1 MERIHS
7 EEFRQKLKKGLQSL
21 DGQIRTLFLQNTGL
35 AEVKEELK
43 QELGRLLQ
51 DHLDLVIDTAAQNLN
66 ITTNVKKIVISVSS
80 PYILHQPPVETLDEF
95 PSEKQTE
102 LPPAT
107 IAEIA
112 SQQISTPSSPEISF
126 DYPPTQPSDVDILKG
141 EYGIKTEEIAEE
153 SDDSLQLPNK
163 RPHPILLPLLDKPS
177 NATIMKEIAQKES
190 AVKGPWRFDATEKS
204 KTHDI
209 MQLKKLILPSD
220 RFFRLKKI
228 KRYGTPQIFS
238 LKKMG
243 KNTCSEAR

>member
-1 MERIHS
+1 M
-7 EEFRQKLKKGLQSL
+7 QSL
-21 DGQIRTLFLQNTGL
+21 DGQIRTLFLQNTNTGL

-43 QELGRLLQ
+43 QELGRLIQ
-51 DHLDLVIDTAAQNLN
+51 DHINLVIDTAAQNLN

-80 PYILHQPPVETLDEF
+80 PYILHQPPVETLDEL

-126 DYPPTQPSDVDILKG
+126 QYPPTQPSDVDILKG

-163 RPHPILLPLLDKPS
+163 RPHPISLPLLDKPS

-190 AVKGPWRFDATEKS
+190 AVKGPWRFDATETS

-209 MQLKKLILPSD
+209 KQLKKLILPSD
-220 RFFRLKKI
+220 RFFRLKRI
-228 KRYGTPQIFS
+228 KRSYGTPQIFS
-238 LKKMG
+238 LKENGEEYMLG
-243 KNTCSEAR
+243 SEVSCFKKD